1 MRSRGSVRIIGT
13 SLGFVVP
20 FLVFLGHVLLGEGYA
35 VDPSTGT
42 VYMEPY
48 KYLHNLLEMWPLLV
62 MLVIGVVFV
71 LYGIVRTIV
80 SPTYNH
86 GIWPAGFGTVVT
98 VTVLLLLTAWNNTAY
113 YPSTA
118 DLQSSLT
125 MANSSSSEFT
135 LRTMFWV
142 SLLVPFVVAYIA
154 YAWAAIDRKEITLDE
169 INHDHAY

>member
-1 MRSRGSVRIIGT
+1 
-13 SLGFVVP
+13 
-20 FLVFLGHVLLGEGYA
+20 
-35 VDPSTGT
+35 
-42 VYMEPY
+42 
-48 KYLHNLLEMWPLLV
+48 MWPLLV

-71 LYGIVRTIV
+71 LYGIVRTIA
-80 SPTYNH
+80 SKTYTH

-125 MANSSSSEFT
+125 MQNSSSSEFT

-142 SLLVPFVVAYIA
+142 SLLVPFVLAYIV
-154 YAWAAIDRKEITLDE
+154 YAWAAIDKKEITLDE